1 MAKRNVKWVKNIDG
15 GGPLLMPLKFQAG
28 TTQAVDEGEFLEL
41 SSGNFIPLATDKAM
55 AATVAISQE
64 EIKSGDLAGYYM
76 GLVPRPGD
84 VFEVDLL
91 STDAQNPD
99 RGAVVYVDGDDSV
112 TTTAGTN
119 TLGAVVDH
127 DGFPKRSGHT
137 SDDAS
142 IGEGTTIA
150 NAPSNKVLISIK
162 EGASYFNALF
172 LDDA

>member
-1 MAKRNVKWVKNIDG
+1 MAKKNVKWLRNIDG
-15 GGPLLMPLKFQAG
+15 GPPLTMLLKFQAG

-55 AATVAISQE
+55 AGTVAISLE

-84 VFEVDLL
+84 LFEADLL

-99 RGAVVYVDGDDSV
+99 RGAAVYVDGDDSV
-112 TTTAGTN
+112 TTTAGSNVIGT
-119 TLGAVVDH
+119 VVDH
-127 DGFPKRSGHT
+127 DGFPMRSGHA

-142 IGEGTTIA
+142 IAAGTTIG
-150 NAPSNKVLISIK
+150 NVPNGKVVISIK
-162 EGASYFNALF
+162 EGASYYNALF
-172 LDDA
+172 ADDA